1 MSLPL
6 AEHIRTTESLL
17 LFFEEVEPESELLT
31 EGPIAYTLAQLGVV
45 GGMGAG
51 GTWNPVEAAALA
63 LAWTTRAATGL
74 LGDLLK
80 SAASGA
86 YKGFGVEE
94 DIDKVEKYLDKK
106 QKEIE
111 NWSKKKKEEWGTPEE
126 GEWRRATPEEI
137 ACDGKGD
144 LASSGKNACA
154 HGQKINSATCKC
166 EASGMAGYWHAFKR
180 WFTDFANNISTLIQQ
195 LYANAKQMVSVIGA
209 AITTGAAASWDWLK
223 QNAPKVWEWAKEV
236 GKDAANLAKQGL
248 EALEKGLVT
257 LWGWIK
263 ETYEAVA
270 GWFSEDDAEARPEK
284 AARPAAAAADTQ
296 PKGECAPGY
305 VKASELDRLWHMR
318 ADTAGSGP
326 QDVPGSDQP
335 IVHHLKKDKC
345 IKCDHAD
352 VISKVRLLIGA
363 ARRAE
368 KSGEEEFFSKYL
380 NPQERISQDDLI
392 CLGSLWNS
400 GFKLK
405 DVAERIFT
413 LMAKELPI
421 DAYSKS
427 GVAATIRA
435 NSQGSESLVGDIF
448 KNAPWWKFSN
458 LHPSWREWLKESKN
472 KKTDKIIY
480 ESRKLPAIR
489 KRYEIIN
496 ELTMKKLAGV

>member
-17 LFFEEVEPESELLT
+17 LFFEEVEPESELLNEFVVT
-31 EGPIAYTLAQLGVV
+31 GSVALGTLLG
-45 GGMGAG
+45 MIGAG
-51 GTWNPVEAAALA
+51 TLNPIEGAAYA
-63 LAWTTRAATGL
+63 LAWTTRTATGVFA
-74 LGDLLK
+74 DLLK
-80 SAASGA
+80 SAGSGL
-86 YKGFGVEE
+86 YKGSGVEE
-94 DIDKVEKYLDKK
+94 DINKVEKYLDKK
-106 QKEIE
+106 QKELE
-111 NWSKKKKEEWGTPEE
+111 NWSKKKKEEWSTGEGESRESTPEE
-126 GEWRRATPEEI
+126 V
-137 ACDGKGD
+137 ACAGRGD
-144 LASSGKNACA
+144 LSPDWKGSCA
-154 HGQKINSATCKC
+154 KGQKINSATCKC

-180 WFTDFANNISTLIQQ
+180 WLSDFVNNLRTLILQ
-195 LYANAKQMVSVIGA
+195 LYANAKQMASVVGA
-209 AITTGAAASWDWLK
+209 AIATGAAASWDWLK
-223 QNAPKVWEWAKEV
+223 TNAPKVWEWAKEV
-236 GKDAANLAKQGL
+236 GKDAADLAKQGL
-248 EALEKGLVT
+248 QALAKGLQT

-263 ETYEAVA
+263 EIIEAVVNYFSGDA
-270 GWFSEDDAEARPEK
+270 GTEARPEK
-284 AARPAAAAADTQ
+284 TAQRADTAAATQ

-305 VKASELDRLWHMR
+305 VKASELDRLWAIR
-318 ADTAGSGP
+318 ADTGKVEGP
-326 QDVPGSDQP
+326 QDVPGSDKP

-427 GVAATIRA
+427 GVAAVMRA
-435 NSQGSESLVGDIF
+435 NSQGSASLVGDIF

-458 LHPSWREWLKESKN
+458 LHSSWSEWLKEN
-472 KKTDKIIY
+472 KKSKTNKVIY
-480 ESRKLPAIR
+480 ESRKLPVIR